1 LVLGLRGVTGGYFSR
16 KLEEVLDFLAG
27 TCCPLPPLLPR
38 VEKMPQSGEEKMPE
52 SDESSA
58 DDQTVTIVVL
68 AVLLDVS
75 LLTNVAVAAG
85 RRICQRG
92 RRLGDRTTGRMMER
106 ATEATR
112 ERARA
117 LRERTAENVRAAEA
131 YVRELFARPA
141 DAAAV
146 DDAAGAQNNAPTLPV
161 GDEVVPPAVVDVH
174 PPPPA
179 LPPQGTPRD
188 ERRPA
193 RATRQA
199 PPTPILFHSGL
210 DLIEAVREQDGGDVF
225 TEKSPFRF

>member
-16 KLEEVLDFLAG
+16 KLEEVLDFLSG

-146 DDAAGAQNNAPTLPV
+146 DDAAGAQNNTSPV
-161 GDEVVPPAVVDVH
+161 DRVDVPAEVH
-174 PPPPA
+174 PPPPPPPFLPA
-179 LPPQGTPRD
+179 LD
-188 ERRPA
+188 ERRP
-193 RATRQA
+193 RRQA